1 MSILSTNGFQV
12 REGLSCYGLRLGR
25 SNLNQGKNWKVQ
37 KSATVR
43 NQQPKQLRRSW
54 DQRSKER
61 ARNDA
66 VKTLERQLKADKQAA
81 KDVSAVP

>member
-1 MSILSTNGFQV
+1 MVAVTKNNSKANVGGVVDTVNKRVS
-12 REGLSCYGLRLGR
+12 
-25 SNLNQGKNWKVQ
+25 GKNWKVQ